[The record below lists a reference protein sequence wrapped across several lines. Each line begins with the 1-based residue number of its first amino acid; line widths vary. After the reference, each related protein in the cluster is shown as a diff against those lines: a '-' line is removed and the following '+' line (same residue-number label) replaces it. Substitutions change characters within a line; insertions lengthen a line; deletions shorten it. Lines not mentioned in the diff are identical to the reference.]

1 MLPRWIAAAALR
13 RALPDMPGAR
23 ALSCGRVVDA
33 AARDGELRVFVVAG
47 EVSGD
52 SLASRLMASLRALS
66 PVPVRFAGIGGELM
80 CKEGLQS
87 LFPMEEI
94 AIMGLWELL
103 PHIYNVKRKIEDAA
117 DAAMLFQPHAVVT
130 VDSKGFSFRLLRRLK
145 RRCNE
150 KVQSPLHVHYVAPS
164 FWAWKGGESRL
175 SKLHTFVDH
184 MLCILP
190 FEEEICRLNGL
201 PATYVGHPILD
212 DAIGLNMEMGL
223 SSDKRKHQRSS
234 EAFRLKHGLS
244 PDATIITMLPG
255 SRVQEVVRMLPIFL
269 HTMQHLRHAFNELS
283 LVIPVAPHRD
293 VRNYV
298 EKVAQSGSFPVVL
311 IPGASLRERYDAFS
325 ASRAALCTSGTA
337 VMELMLAK
345 LPCVVAYQ
353 AHFITECLI
362 HLKKKINFISLPNI
376 LLNSPVVPEVLFRS
390 CTAKNLAAKLR
401 APRSLWSRKEWLQ
414 LLGAVFEE
422 PELYQTGEVIS
433 DDKVRQVQVET
444 ADQVLQVLYE
454 PINRRGNLFVEE
466 LGDSSLS
473 SNVYSPST
481 IAALTVLYTDKHQQL
496 VYRN

>member
-1 MLPRWIAAAALR
+1 MLARWTAAGVALR
-13 RALPDMPGAR
+13 RALPARLRAR

-66 PVPVRFAGIGGELM
+66 PVPARFAGVGGELM
-80 CKEGLQS
+80 RKEGLQS

-103 PHIYNVKRKIEDAA
+103 PHIYSVKRKIEDAA

-130 VDSKGFSFRLLRRLK
+130 VDSKGFSFRLLRQLK
-145 RRCNE
+145 RRYNQ
-150 KVQSPLHVHYVAPS
+150 KLQSPLHIHYVAPS

-201 PATYVGHPILD
+201 PATYVGHPLLD
-212 DAIGLNMEMGL
+212 DAIALNTEMEF
-223 SSDKRKHQRSS
+223 SSDKYKHERGS

-244 PDATIITMLPG
+244 PDGTIITVLPG
-255 SRVQEVVRMLPIFL
+255 SRMQEVVRMLPIFL
-269 HTMQHLRHAFNELS
+269 HTVQHLCHTLNDLS

-293 VRNYV
+293 VRTFV
-298 EKVAQSGSFPVVL
+298 EKVAQAGPFPVVL
-311 IPGASLRERYDAFS
+311 VPGGSLRERYNAFS

-362 HLKKKINFISLPNI
+362 HLRRKINFISLPNI
-376 LLNSPVVPEVLFRS
+376 LLNSPVVPEILFRA

-401 APRSLWSRKEWLQ
+401 
-414 LLGAVFEE
+414 
-422 PELYQTGEVIS
+422 EVIS
-433 DDKVRQVQVET
+433 NDDVRQLQVESS
-444 ADQVLQVLYE
+444 DQVLQVLHE
-454 PINRRGNLFVEE
+454 PIKQRGNLLVED
-466 LGDSSLS
+466 LGVSSLS
-473 SNVYSPST
+473 SNDYSPSM
-481 IAALTVLYTDKHQQL
+481 IAALTVLYTDRVHQNL
-496 VYRN
+496 SDTFRS